1 MSLVAVTG
9 ASGYVG
15 SHVVNQLVRQGYQV
29 RAVVRGSGRAD
40 EVRRLA
46 QTEPAM
52 REALH
57 QLGRRPQI
65 DNTKAKTLLGWSPR
79 PVEDT
84 ILDTAHSLLRA
95 ETDVSP

>member
-1 MSLVAVTG
+1 MRDAGQRREPL
-9 ASGYVG
+9 
-15 SHVVNQLVRQGYQV
+15 H
-29 RAVVRGSGRAD
+29 RARI

-46 QTEPAM
+46 ETEPAM